1 MGRDGTDGA
10 TRRPAAVRLAGRA
23 GRVLAGGAGLA
34 IRALTPGGLGTPG
47 TPGTR
52 TPDGLAAPPPPPVT
66 YDHQT
71 AIVQVAAV
79 RLGEAA
85 LGMAALTSRRVLD
98 VAAGVAMPVEAA
110 AAMVVRAGGAVAGR
124 TGMARRIDGLARVGR
139 EEQRRNERAAA
150 LLLRSAWRRSV
161 DRVVTETDLDAVV
174 EAVLAEVDVNGVV
187 RRVDLDAI
195 VSRVDVDAVV
205 ARVDLNAVVDRLGV
219 PDLVERVLDD
229 IDLSRIVRESSAG
242 MAAETVDAVRVR
254 SAGADR
260 AINGFV
266 DRVVLRRPPRNGAR
280 APAEPAD
287 GTGRAPP

>member
-1 MGRDGTDGA
+1 MGTDGA

-34 IRALTPGGLGTPG
+34 IRTLTPGTL
-47 TPGTR
+47 GTR
-52 TPDGLAAPPPPPVT
+52 TPDGLAAPPPPPGEN
-66 YDHQT
+66 DHQT

-85 LGMAALTSRRVLD
+85 LGVAALTSRRVLD

-124 TGMARRIDGLARVGR
+124 TGLARRIDGLARVGR

-161 DRVVTETDLDAVV
+161 DRVVASTDLDAVV
-174 EAVLAEVDVNGVV
+174 DAVLAE
-187 RRVDLDAI
+187 VDLDAI
-195 VSRVDVDAVV
+195 VSGLDVDAVV

-280 APAEPAD
+280 VPPGPAD